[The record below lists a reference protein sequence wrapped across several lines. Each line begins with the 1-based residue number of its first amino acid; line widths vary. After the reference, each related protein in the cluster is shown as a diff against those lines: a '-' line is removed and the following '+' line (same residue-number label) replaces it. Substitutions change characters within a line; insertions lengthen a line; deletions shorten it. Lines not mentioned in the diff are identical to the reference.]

1 MDWVFF
7 SPLAFFSFLPHPF
20 RKSKDKRGAAATT
33 GFSFSFF
40 LSFTRNIDAI
50 RSLVRQ
56 RKSKAII
63 LNTARESRFSQFL
76 TFFLSLSLFLSL
88 CVCAFIICARNR
100 HSDCAFKTTYSLA
113 EFVCLFVHQRK
124 RVIQK
129 KSEMTKKATLSDTEN
144 LAVGAAGGIL
154 ETGIQST
161 FCFRSHVLFR
171 PFVCVLI
178 DHCCCC

>member
-1 MDWVFF
+1 MTTMKTRTSYYYSYYINDFF
-7 SPLAFFSFLPHPF
+7 HLFYSLFFRFFFWISFFLATRFLFPSPSFQKKQRQERSCRHDRLFFFI
-20 RKSKDKRGAAATT
+20 
-33 GFSFSFF
+33 F

-76 TFFLSLSLFLSL
+76 TSFSLSLSLSL

-113 EFVCLFVHQRK
+113 EFVCLLLVHQEK
-124 RVIQK
+124 SNPK
-129 KSEMTKKATLSDTEN
+129 KNPK
-144 LAVGAAGGIL
+144 
-154 ETGIQST
+154 
-161 FCFRSHVLFR
+161 
-171 PFVCVLI
+171 
-178 DHCCCC
+178 

>member
-1 MDWVFF
+1 MTTMKTRTSYYYSYYINDFFHLFFILSFSAFFWTGFF
-7 SPLAFFSFLPHPF
+7 SRHSLLFLPSP
-20 RKSKDKRGAAATT
+20 
-33 GFSFSFF
+33 SFQKKQRQERSCCHDRLFF
-40 LSFTRNIDAI
+40 FHFFCLFTRNIDAI

-113 EFVCLFVHQRK
+113 EFVLLLLVHQEK
-124 RVIQK
+124 
-129 KSEMTKKATLSDTEN
+129 E
-144 LAVGAAGGIL
+144 
-154 ETGIQST
+154 
-161 FCFRSHVLFR
+161 
-171 PFVCVLI
+171 
-178 DHCCCC
+178 

>member
-1 MDWVFF
+1 MTTMKTKTSYYYTILTTFLFSLFPPRGRFF
-7 SPLAFFSFLPHPF
+7 LASLSFPFFPSFQKKQRQERSCCHDRLF
-20 RKSKDKRGAAATT
+20 
-33 GFSFSFF
+33 FFIF

-113 EFVCLFVHQRK
+113 EFVCLLLVHQEK
-124 RVIQK
+124 
-129 KSEMTKKATLSDTEN
+129 E
-144 LAVGAAGGIL
+144 
-154 ETGIQST
+154 
-161 FCFRSHVLFR
+161 
-171 PFVCVLI
+171 
-178 DHCCCC
+178 